1 VFPAPAV
8 SNIDKSICTE
18 HIWKMKQSASAVRR
32 FEKNYIYY
40 TEHVNFL
47 QHITICAFPLKNR
60 THFPRTRVQPKVALC
75 KKGFIFEL
83 RFFRWMSSTKPKGF
97 QLTLQAAE
105 AEVVVSNP

>member
-1 VFPAPAV
+1 VCFPAPAV
-8 SNIDKSICTE
+8 SDMDKSIYTE
-18 HIWKMKQSASAVRR
+18 HIWKMEQSVPAVRG
-32 FEKNYIYY
+32 FEKSYI
-40 TEHVNFL
+40 TQSTVVLKHS
-47 QHITICAFPLKNR
+47 TICVFLLKNR

-83 RFFRWMSSTKPKGF
+83 QFFRWMSSTKPKGF